1 MPIRRLGGL
10 IEQERTESIIGGFYE
25 VYSTFG
31 FGFSESVY
39 AAALEKEL
47 RLRGH
52 KVAREVLIRVYYKGE
67 VIARQRMDMLVDDV
81 VVVENKTSRSLVPRG
96 GRQLYNYLRA
106 SKLEVGLLLHY
117 GPKPKFLRLFAPNA

>member
-1 MPIRRLGGL
+1 MPIRRRGGL
-10 IEQERTESIIGGFYE
+10 VDDKCTESIIGAFYE

-39 AAALEKEL
+39 ASALEKEL

-52 KVAREVLIRVYYKGE
+52 KVVREVLIRVFYKGE
-67 VIARQRMDMLVDDV
+67 VIARQCMDMLVDDV
-81 VVVENKTSRSLVPRG
+81 IVVENKTSRSLVPHG

-117 GPKPKFLRLFAPNA
+117 GPK